1 MSVRESTVAVL
12 GALLVGGTA
21 AFALTGV
28 PGQTYYVEAY
38 CTGDGGG
45 SYQPFVLT
53 ADDGGTVALLNN
65 CGASSQFIASS
76 ITTLDGGVSQLDGGQ
91 PTLPF
96 GCACTDAPVLFSTN
110 APTGVQNPDSGHWS
124 GLRLSEQGTVWHA
137 TGRIYTHPCALLAGQ
152 GDIYQSGYC
161 P

>member
-1 MSVRESTVAVL
+1 MNRNNAVAIAV
-12 GALLVGGTA
+12 GALLVAGA
-21 AFALTGV
+21 VVLSLTGS

-38 CTGDGGG
+38 CTGDGANA
-45 SYQPFVLT
+45 YQPFILT
-53 ADDGGTVALLNN
+53 ADDGGNVALPNN
-65 CGASSQFIASS
+65 CVASSQFVAST
-76 ITTLDGGVSQLDGGQ
+76 ITVIDGGISQLDGGQ

-137 TGRIYTHPCALLAGQ
+137 TGKIYTHPCALLAGQ